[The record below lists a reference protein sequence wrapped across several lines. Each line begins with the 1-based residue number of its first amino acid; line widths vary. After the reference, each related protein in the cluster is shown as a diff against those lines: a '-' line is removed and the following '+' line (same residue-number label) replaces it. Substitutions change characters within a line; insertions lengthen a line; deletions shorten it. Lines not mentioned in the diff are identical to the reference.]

1 MDIDLIKSH
10 LRSIPD
16 FPKPGILFRDVT
28 TVFKDKDCLNE
39 LSRSLS
45 EHYKDRGITKV
56 LGIESRGFIMGSIIA
71 NNIGAGFVP
80 IRKPGKLPAEVISQE
95 YTKEYGTDTVE
106 IHKDALTAD
115 DIVLIHDDLLAT
127 GGTMRA
133 AYDLCR
139 KLGIQKIYINCII
152 ELTDLKGREILPN
165 DIEVFCPISYE
176 GE

>member
-1 MDIDLIKSH
+1 MNIDLLKSH

-28 TVFKDKDCLNE
+28 TVFKSQECLNE
-39 LSRSLS
+39 LSNSLS
-45 EHYKDRGITKV
+45 DYYKGKGITKV

-71 NNIGAGFVP
+71 NYIGAGFVP
-80 IRKPGKLPAEVISQE
+80 VRKPGKLPAEVISQE

-106 IHKDALTAD
+106 IHKDALSSD

-133 AYDLCR
+133 AYDLCK
-139 KLGIQKIYINCII
+139 KLGIKKIYINCII
-152 ELTDLKGREILPN
+152 ELTDLKGRKQLPE
-165 DIEVFCPISYE
+165 DVDVYCPICYE